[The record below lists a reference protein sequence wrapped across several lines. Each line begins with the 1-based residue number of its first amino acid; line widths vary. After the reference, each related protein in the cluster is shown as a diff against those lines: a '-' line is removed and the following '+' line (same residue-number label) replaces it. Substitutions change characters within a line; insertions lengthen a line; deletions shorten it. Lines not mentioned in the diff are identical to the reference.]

1 MHQVINSIPNYHS
14 PQCDLKRQCYCT
26 EDSHCAAGFKCVAAL
41 SFPEYRVCKAAGIK
55 AMLG

>member
-1 MHQVINSIPNYHS
+1 MHQVINRIPNYYS

-26 EDSHCAAGFKCVAAL
+26 KDSHCAAGFKCVAAL
-41 SFPEYRVCKAAGIK
+41 SFPEYQVCKAAGMK